1 MTYES
6 AKSYNKDVMEKNST
20 VMISAIIL
28 AAGESKR
35 MGRVKQLMTL
45 GDSTI
50 LEKVIDNV
58 IGSEVNEVIV
68 VLGYKV
74 DEVKKTIMPKQVKI
88 AINPDYVKGMSTSIV
103 AGIKMADRNTE
114 GLMIVL
120 GDQPFI
126 DSKTIED
133 LITAFSMGNKGIV
146 LPVFQGRR
154 GNPVIFSTKYKNELL
169 SLKGD
174 IGGRDIVSRNPDDL
188 LELTVDCEGVLTDI
202 DTPESYNIRLEKEKN
217 NSINRKQ

>member
-6 AKSYNKDVMEKNST
+6 VKSYNKNIMEKNST

-35 MGRVKQLMTL
+35 MGQLKQMMPL

-50 LEKVIDNV
+50 LEQVIDNV
-58 IGSEVNEVIV
+58 IGSKVNEVIV
-68 VLGYKV
+68 VLGYKA

-88 AINPDYVKGMSTSIV
+88 AFNSDYVQGMSTSIV
-103 AGIKMADRNTE
+103 AGIKMTDRNAG

-126 DSKTIED
+126 DSKTIDD
-133 LITAFSMGNKGIV
+133 LITTFSIGNKGIV

-154 GNPVIFSTKYKNELL
+154 GNPVIFSAKYKNELL
-169 SLKGD
+169 SLQGD
-174 IGGRDIVSRNPDDL
+174 IGGRDIVNRNPDDV
-188 LELTVDCEGVLTDI
+188 LEVTVDCEGVLTDI
-202 DTPESYNIRLEKEKN
+202 DTPESYNLRLEKE
-217 NSINRKQ
+217 